1 MGEIGLFETPVQQ
14 LRLIRLVAAVGH
26 GGVKLHVAHTP
37 IPAFRH
43 DLASHSLGRN
53 PHNLVKTERFLRA
66 FAAGGKCAL
75 FPARLPVGI
84 RIAQSD
90 GQILRGIR
98 RKEPRRQVIP
108 AARRH
113 RHTAHAGAEDGECR
127 RSAKDDE
134 RCKSIHC
141 PPSRPRLLRRPASRS
156 CRAGGSAGSGAP
168 PDRRA
173 LPA

>member
-1 MGEIGLFETPVQQ
+1 MNDVARSDGLPYLEQA
-14 LRLIRLVAAVGH
+14 R
-26 GGVKLHVAHTP
+26 
-37 IPAFRH
+37 AFRPRI
-43 DLASHSLGRN
+43 DR
-53 PHNLVKTERFLRA
+53 E
-66 FAAGGKCAL
+66 
-75 FPARLPVGI
+75 GI

-156 CRAGGSAGSGAP
+156 CRAGGLAGSGAP